1 MGFEEFQNTIM
12 GIEEIISISKSMG
25 EDYAVLHGKLMST
38 DIIKELTRRGYK
50 IHRTT
55 KKIMG
60 GTSGKLDW
68 ANFIVIDIRETTEE

>member
-25 EDYAVLHGKLMST
+25 EDYAVLHGKC
-38 DIIKELTRRGYK
+38 
-50 IHRTT
+50 
-55 KKIMG
+55 

>member
-1 MGFEEFQNTIM
+1 
-12 GIEEIISISKSMG
+12 
-25 EDYAVLHGKLMST
+25 MST